1 MKYKTIITIKHIDVN
16 KSDNGDFWC
25 SLQKYE
31 SEVSQSKK
39 IMMEIANDLN
49 RLIRPNNRQ
58 QISYEVTLS
67 GNFKE
72 KKLEVGLSL
81 IHSKKTTYDEDI
93 EEIFISSQKR
103 ALMLLEIL
111 NKVGSSPTENARFEE
126 HPNNDIIEKD
136 GITFVPIGF
145 QKTAYGLAEKVD
157 KSGGIICLADDQE
170 IKIDLK
176 KNSNP
181 ITHSDEA
188 ECIEGIVT
196 AVIDDERTI
205 YVKYNK
211 KKISFTFEPALRS
224 TLLKAQEAFTLM
236 RFNIFSAY
244 ETRRG
249 QKMIVG
255 GHVESCEVLQ
265 HTLA

>member
-1 MKYKTIITIKHIDVN
+1 
-16 KSDNGDFWC
+16 
-25 SLQKYE
+25 
-31 SEVSQSKK
+31 
-39 IMMEIANDLN
+39 
-49 RLIRPNNRQ
+49 
-58 QISYEVTLS
+58 S

-111 NKVGSSPTENARFEE
+111 NKVGSSPTENVRFEE
-126 HPNNDIIEKD
+126 HPKNDIIEKD
-136 GITFVPIGF
+136 GITYVPTGF
-145 QKTAYGLAEKVD
+145 KKTAYELAEKVD
-157 KSGGIICLADDQE
+157 KSGTIICLVDDQE

-181 ITHSDEA
+181 ITLSEET

-205 YVKYNK
+205 Y
-211 KKISFTFEPALRS
+211 
-224 TLLKAQEAFTLM
+224 
-236 RFNIFSAY
+236 
-244 ETRRG
+244 
-249 QKMIVG
+249 
-255 GHVESCEVLQ
+255 
-265 HTLA
+265 